1 MKRGNELTEERA
13 VGCPRRRG
21 RIRPQARKVHRLN
34 LSRDSSDSIAAL
46 CIVVDEEGAVKP
58 LWTLIVGAARLVGLL
73 RRHVSRARTVIRD
86 QVPDPVGQVLLIPD
100 ARPWKGSPEGLGGS
114 GLCRVVVEDVL
125 NSTVRGAAG
134 RMKGTN

>member
-58 LWTLIVGAARLVGLL
+58 LWTLIVGGCQVGGVASAACIAG
-73 RRHVSRARTVIRD
+73 
-86 QVPDPVGQVLLIPD
+86 PDG
-100 ARPWKGSPEGLGGS
+100 
-114 GLCRVVVEDVL
+114 
-125 NSTVRGAAG
+125 NS
-134 RMKGTN
+134 